1 MGASLLALAKSIYYA
16 QIHLEQLVIK
26 FITLQ
31 SKMLLSYAVIYF
43 TNSEYFILLER
54 NISWLA
60 SIPLLILD
68 SQSLF
73 LLMEAYL
80 WIFLNK
86 NGWEYRE
93 NM

>member
-1 MGASLLALAKSIYYA
+1 MGASLLALAKSIDYA

-31 SKMLLSYAVIYF
+31 SKMLLSYAVIFF
-43 TNSEYFILLER
+43 TNSEYYFLLER

-73 LLMEAYL
+73 PLMEASL

-86 NGWEYRE
+86 TGWKYRE